1 MGRVVDPDLDRTAE
15 EGEGERDTA
24 REAVDRD
31 EDDESSGR
39 GKKNFKGF
47 Q

>member
-1 MGRVVDPDLDRTAE
+1 MGRVVDPDLDRTD

-24 REAVDRD
+24 CEVVDRD
-31 EDDESSGR
+31 DDESSGR